1 MNRKTALLLSVL
13 AAAVLLLPRSAWA
26 ANTDLTTRIPAEH
39 TLTLTLDKGAQV
51 LVDGVA
57 YGDGAAVSVRRH
69 SRPLITLVLSS
80 GTELHRAAYNGEDV
94 TRALAEGTLR
104 LPPVQTD
111 GTLAVTVRSAVPR
124 PATGDDG
131 AGLYAACAGAAGV
144 CVLYLLLGRKKYDHI
159 AP

>member
-13 AAAVLLLPRSAWA
+13 AAAVLLPRSAWA
-26 ANTDLTTRIPAEH
+26 ADTDLTAHIPAEH

-51 LVDGVA
+51 LVNGVA

-80 GTELHRAAYNGEDV
+80 GAELHRAAYNGEDV
-94 TRALAEGTLR
+94 TRALAEGALC

-144 CVLYLLLGRKKYDHI
+144 CVLYLLLRRKKCDHI